1 MKVKHT
7 PLKSRDVLMN
17 VKVCESFEAESEQL
31 ENIGKC
37 RPLLLNPKQ
46 LHIELYN
53 PLSYVHEST
62 AMFESELETIIGP
75 KDRLTDENLEA
86 MSLKDMI
93 SSDNIEAVIRYIVR
107 KCLVIIISDKG
118 SFTSEK
124 EESFQPKGC
133 KRSAESIANPTLT
146 ARFQ

>member
-1 MKVKHT
+1 
-7 PLKSRDVLMN
+7 MN

-37 RPLLLNPKQ
+37 RPLLLNPKK
-46 LHIELYN
+46 LHIELYDRF
-53 PLSYVHEST
+53 SYVHKST

-75 KDRLTDENLEA
+75 KDMLTDENLKA